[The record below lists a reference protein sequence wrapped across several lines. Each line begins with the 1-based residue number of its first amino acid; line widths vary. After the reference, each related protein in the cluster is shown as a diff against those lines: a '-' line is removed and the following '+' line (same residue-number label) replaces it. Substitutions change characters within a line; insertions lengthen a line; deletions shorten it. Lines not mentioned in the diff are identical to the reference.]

1 MAAKDLQAAQERF
14 SELRRQEYQLS
25 QKIAELE
32 NERHEHEYA
41 SCHWVAMWSLYE
53 TAFVCVQAGVE
64 HHHQNGRCP

>member
-1 MAAKDLQAAQERF
+1 MAAKELQAAQERF

-41 SCHWVAMWSLYE
+41 FGFWLLSWPRSHALSLG
-53 TAFVCVQAGVE
+53 A
-64 HHHQNGRCP
+64 